1 MGTDSTPLDYF
12 RELSKIPRVSG
23 NEKAAA
29 DFVQRVSESAGC
41 HVYRDAMHNLI
52 VTKPGS
58 PGCEDAPAFMLQGH
72 LDMVAEA
79 DPGVNHDFAVD
90 PICLVEEDG
99 ILRAKGTTLGAD
111 DGIAVAIMLRVLTDE
126 HIVHPPLECVFTV
139 QEETGLY
146 GAMALDASRL
156 KARRMLNLDAGPEG
170 IFVASCAGGCR
181 VSLERPL
188 TWKETSQPMWQIEI
202 SGLEGG
208 HSGGAISRQ
217 GGNALVICG
226 ILLDAIMQ
234 AGGCAGCVHGGDKD
248 NVIPNRAEA
257 DFSFEGDP
265 DAILE
270 SVKQKI
276 LETWLPTDA
285 NLQIKWHPSDANRV
299 LSAEDGEALVSLLR
313 LLPHGVFSR
322 SPQMPDVPESSANL
336 ASVHTNEDLCIGLSL
351 RSSSDF
357 RKEMLIRQVEKLAKI
372 FGASCRFSGVYPGW
386 RYAPESKLRDV
397 ARQAFETVYGYTPQ
411 IQGIHAGLECG
422 VLKRAI
428 PDLDIIATG
437 PKYGAMHT
445 TSEWMDIASV
455 TQIYEFV
462 KELLRH
468 FTQ

>member
-1 MGTDSTPLDYF
+1 M
-12 RELSKIPRVSG
+12 
-23 NEKAAA
+23 
-29 DFVQRVSESAGC
+29 
-41 HVYRDAMHNLI
+41 
-52 VTKPGS
+52 
-58 PGCEDAPAFMLQGH
+58 
-72 LDMVAEA
+72 
-79 DPGVNHDFAVD
+79 
-90 PICLVEEDG
+90 
-99 ILRAKGTTLGAD
+99 
-111 DGIAVAIMLRVLTDE
+111 
-126 HIVHPPLECVFTV
+126 
-139 QEETGLY
+139 
-146 GAMALDASRL
+146 
-156 KARRMLNLDAGPEG
+156 
-170 IFVASCAGGCR
+170 
-181 VSLERPL
+181 
-188 TWKETSQPMWQIEI
+188 
-202 SGLEGG
+202 
-208 HSGGAISRQ
+208 
-217 GGNALVICG
+217 
-226 ILLDAIMQ
+226 
-234 AGGCAGCVHGGDKD
+234 
-248 NVIPNRAEA
+248 
-257 DFSFEGDP
+257 
-265 DAILE
+265 
-270 SVKQKI
+270 
-276 LETWLPTDA
+276 
-285 NLQIKWHPSDANRV
+285 
-299 LSAEDGEALVSLLR
+299 SAEDGEALVSLLR

-468 FTQ
+468 FAQ